1 MVLAIPSDIGR
12 SGRTA
17 EIFGVIEKF
26 GDRANGGFWFTA
38 EGQDP
43 PMHRPKNFSDDAMP
57 AGNGIAAQALARLG
71 WLTGNMRY
79 LDAAESTVRGGFPS
93 LTRSPQAH
101 AAMATALEEY
111 LDPVEIVVIRGP
123 AQEAAEW
130 SASLARTYAPRRMVL
145 AIPSGTG
152 NLPEALAG
160 KRSRDGTVA
169 YVCRGPQ
176 CSEPITDPANL
187 LR

>member
-1 MVLAIPSDIGR
+1 
-12 SGRTA
+12 
-17 EIFGVIEKF
+17 
-26 GDRANGGFWFTA
+26 
-38 EGQDP
+38 
-43 PMHRPKNFSDDAMP
+43 MP

-71 WLTGNMRY
+71 WLIGEMRY
-79 LDAAESTVRGGFPS
+79 LEAAESTVRGGFPS
-93 LTRSPQAH
+93 LARSPQAH
-101 AAMATALEEY
+101 AAMVTALEEY

-123 AQEAAEW
+123 APEAAEW

-145 AIPSGTG
+145 AIPSDTG

-176 CSEPITDPANL
+176 CSEPIGVRNSCAVIERSNAHFVADQDQISTQTA
-187 LR
+187 